1 MINFRLNIF
10 CGTYYTMPPKRK
22 VMRKAKKA
30 AGYTIRTHPITG
42 TGVKVNNKTGQMWQI
57 DTMTGK
63 GFWGDLWSGIKKG
76 VGWLKDNKVVSTV
89 AKLIPHPAA
98 QQVGAVAGQV
108 GFGRRPIVPFLGSTL
123 VR

>member
-1 MINFRLNIF
+1 
-10 CGTYYTMPPKRK
+10 MPPKRIVK
-22 VMRKAKKA
+22 RKAKKA
-30 AGYTIRTHPITG
+30 STFTIRPHPMTG

-57 DTMTGK
+57 DPMTGK

-98 QQVGAVAGQV
+98 QQVAGVAGAVGM
-108 GFGRRPIVPFLGSTL
+108 GRRPIVPFLGSPM

>member
-1 MINFRLNIF
+1 
-10 CGTYYTMPPKRK
+10 MPPK
-22 VMRKAKKA
+22 KAKKKIVKKVHKKDA
-30 AGYTIRTHPITG
+30 FTVRPHPITG
-42 TGVKVNNKTGQMWQI
+42 TGVKVNNRTNQMWQI
-57 DTMTGK
+57 DPITGK

-108 GFGRRPIVPFLGSTL
+108 GFGRRPIVPFLGSPM

>member
-1 MINFRLNIF
+1 
-10 CGTYYTMPPKRK
+10 MPPK
-22 VMRKAKKA
+22 KAKKVTKKPKS
-30 AGYTIRTHPITG
+30 YTIRPHPMTG
-42 TGVKVNNKTGQMWQI
+42 RGVKVHNKTSQMWQI
-57 DTMTGK
+57 HPITGK

-108 GFGRRPIVPFLGSTL
+108 GFGRPPIVPFLGSPM